1 MPRGVQR
8 GDGAGVGRRQCA
20 VAFAGRHLSVCV
32 FPVIDGACGA
42 PRLTPGTDPSV
53 YDIAEACMKLG
64 FRCVLEVR
72 HGVDLG
78 DVVARGV
85 AVDVAH
91 QLLLGSSGGVRVCV
105 VLPLH
110 LTVSLSV
117 VCMSWLRSV
126 GCRCRR

>member
-8 GDGAGVGRRQCA
+8 GDGAGVGRRQCG
-20 VAFAGRHLSVCV
+20 VAFAGRHLGVGV
-32 FPVIDGACGA
+32 FPVLDSACGA

-85 AVDVAH
+85 AVYIAH
-91 QLLLGSSGGVRVCV
+91 QLRLGV

-117 VCMSWLRSV
+117 VCMSWLRSM
-126 GCRCRR
+126 GCCRCRR